1 MSFTNTRKTEIQL
14 NAFFRQ
20 QVVSPYPT
28 GMGLDFL
35 GVTTKAHFPAQAAK
49 VNVPTMYAKSG
60 LLGASRDATPGA
72 AIPMVGNPLCS
83 GIE

>member
-72 AIPMVGNPLCS
+72 AILMVGDPLCS